1 MDGCRIQA
9 LHRSIEPAA
18 YGGFVDRLAANLPDT
33 QGKAYIRSL
42 QKFEKVEQQP
52 MPARSWDYVVIG
64 AGAAGCV
71 VAGRLSEML
80 PAARIALIEAGRERL
95 GITTKVPGIAF
106 VASTFARQNWNYQ
119 TEPVPALNGRRLSW
133 FQGRIFGGSSSI
145 NGMLYLRGHSLEY
158 DQWAQRGCQGWSFD
172 QVLPYFKK
180 TETNSRGAG
189 DWHGD
194 NGPMGVKQS
203 RLDLPICD
211 AFLAAAGEAGYPIVD
226 DLNTDVADG
235 FGRIDTNIV
244 NGRRTSTAVAFAQSG
259 RKRGNLDLLSD
270 SVAARIVIENGRA
283 KGVEII
289 QGGARQTVWA
299 EREIILCGG
308 TVNSPQLLMLS
319 GIGPA
324 DHLAELG
331 IPVVHDAPEVGRNLQ
346 NHPSYSLRYAC
357 SQPVTAYKYVN
368 PVTAVGMGLRY
379 VLTGGGSLGES
390 YVATGG
396 YMRSD
401 PSLAVS
407 DTIVIMIPALVTR
420 RADIGFRLRDM
431 FPERHGFTVMV
442 GSGRPLSR
450 GHILL
455 RNADPTTPPLIF
467 PEYFSEPEDLHAL
480 ARSVQRMRD
489 MMGASAI
496 GGVIEEELA
505 PGAIVNDQASL
516 EADIRARAATFFHPS
531 STCRMGIEPTAVVDP
546 QLRVNGVEAL
556 RVVDA
561 SIMPAALNACTH
573 APTIMIGEKGAA
585 LIAGNA

>member
-1 MDGCRIQA
+1 M
-9 LHRSIEPAA
+9 S
-18 YGGFVDRLAANLPDT
+18 
-33 QGKAYIRSL
+33 
-42 QKFEKVEQQP
+42 
-52 MPARSWDYVVIG
+52 ARGWDYVVIG

-80 PAARIALIEAGRERL
+80 PDARIALIEAGRERL

-106 VASTFARQNWNYQ
+106 IASTFPRQNWNYQ

-133 FQGRIFGGSSSI
+133 FQGRILGGSSSI

-172 QVLPYFKK
+172 QVLPYFRK
-180 TETNSRGAG
+180 TESNSRGAG
-189 DWHGD
+189 EWHGAD
-194 NGPMGVKQS
+194 GPVAVKQS
-203 RLDLPICD
+203 RVDLPICD
-211 AFLAAAGEAGYPIVD
+211 AFLAAAAEAGYPVVD
-226 DLNTDVADG
+226 DLNADVAEG
-235 FGRIDTNIV
+235 FGRIDTNIAG
-244 NGRRTSTAVAFAQSG
+244 GRRASTAVAFAQLG
-259 RKRGNLDLLSD
+259 RQRGNLDLLSEAI
-270 SVAARIVIENGRA
+270 AARVVIEAGRA
-283 KGVEII
+283 RGVEII
-289 QGGARQTVWA
+289 RKGARETVWA
-299 EREIILCGG
+299 EREVILSGG

-319 GIGPA
+319 GVGPA
-324 DHLAELG
+324 DHLAGLG

-346 NHPSYSLRYAC
+346 NHPAYSLRYAC
-357 SQPVTAYKYVN
+357 SQPVTAYKYLN
-368 PVTAVGMGLRY
+368 PGAAIAMGLRY
-379 VLTGGGSLGES
+379 ALTGSGSLAES

-407 DTIVIMIPALVTR
+407 DTIVVMVPALVTR
-420 RADIGFRLRDM
+420 RPVIGFRLRDL

-455 RNADPTTPPLIF
+455 RSADATAHPLIY
-467 PEYFSEPEDLHAL
+467 PEYFSDPEDLHAL

-489 MMGASAI
+489 MMRGSTI
-496 GGVIEEELA
+496 RDLIEEELA
-505 PGAIVNDQASL
+505 PGPIANDPTSI
-516 EADIRARAATFFHPS
+516 EADIRARCATYFHPS
-531 STCRMGIEPTAVVDP
+531 GTCRMGAEPTAVVDP
-546 QLRVNGVEAL
+546 QLRVNGVEGL

-585 LIAGNA
+585 LIAGIA

>member
-1 MDGCRIQA
+1 
-9 LHRSIEPAA
+9 
-18 YGGFVDRLAANLPDT
+18 
-33 QGKAYIRSL
+33 
-42 QKFEKVEQQP
+42 
-52 MPARSWDYVVIG
+52 MPAKGWDYVVIG

-71 VAGRLSEML
+71 VAGRLSQML
-80 PAARIALIEAGRERL
+80 PDARIAVIEAGRERL
-95 GITTKVPGIAF
+95 GVTTKVPGIAF
-106 VASTFARQNWNYQ
+106 IASTFAKQNWNYQ

-180 TETNSRGAG
+180 AESNSRGAG
-189 DWHGD
+189 EWHGD
-194 NGPMGVKQS
+194 DGPMAVKQS

-211 AFLAAAGEAGYPIVD
+211 AFLAAAGEAGYPLVD
-226 DLNTDVADG
+226 DLNADVVEG
-235 FGRIDTNIV
+235 FGRIDTNIAG
-244 NGRRTSTAVAFAQSG
+244 GRRASTAVAFAQAG
-259 RKRGNLDLLSD
+259 RARGNLDLLPESIAER
-270 SVAARIVIENGRA
+270 VVIEGGRA

-289 QGGARQTVWA
+289 RHGARETVWA
-299 EREIILCGG
+299 EREVILCGG

-324 DHLAELG
+324 AHLADLG
-331 IPVVHDAPEVGRNLQ
+331 IPVVLDAPEVGRNLQ
-346 NHPSYSLRYAC
+346 NHPAYALRYAC
-357 SQPVTAYKYVN
+357 SQPATAYKYLN
-368 PVTAVGMGLRY
+368 PARAIPMGLRY
-379 VLTGGGSLGES
+379 ALTGRGSLAES

-407 DTIVIMIPALVTR
+407 DTIVVMIPALVTR
-420 RADIGFRLRDM
+420 RAVIGFRLRDL
-431 FPERHGFTVMV
+431 FPERHGFTVLV
-442 GSGRPLSR
+442 GSGRPLSC

-455 RNADPTTPPLIF
+455 RNADPTAHPLIF

-489 MMGASAI
+489 IMAAPAI
-496 GGVIEEELA
+496 RDLIEEELV
-505 PGAIVNDQASL
+505 PGSLVNDQASI
-516 EADIRARAATFFHPS
+516 EADIRARAATYFHPS
-531 STCRMGIEPTAVVDP
+531 GTCRMGAEPTAVVDP
-546 QLRVNGVEAL
+546 QLRVNGIEGL

-585 LIAGNA
+585 LIAADA

>member
-1 MDGCRIQA
+1 MSAKG
-9 LHRSIEPAA
+9 
-18 YGGFVDRLAANLPDT
+18 
-33 QGKAYIRSL
+33 
-42 QKFEKVEQQP
+42 
-52 MPARSWDYVVIG
+52 WDYVVIG

-71 VAGRLSEML
+71 VAGRLSQML
-80 PAARIALIEAGRERL
+80 PEARIALIEAGRERL
-95 GITTKVPGIAF
+95 GLTTRVPGIAF
-106 VASTFARQNWNYQ
+106 IASTFPRQNWNYQ
-119 TEPVPALNGRRLSW
+119 TEPVPALNGRKLSW
-133 FQGRIFGGSSSI
+133 FQGRILGGSSSI

-189 DWHGD
+189 EWHGD

-203 RLDLPICD
+203 RVDLPICD
-211 AFLAAAGEAGYPIVD
+211 AFLAAAGEAGYPVVD
-226 DLNTDVADG
+226 DLNADVAEG
-235 FGRIDTNIV
+235 FGRIDTNIAG
-244 NGRRTSTAVAFAQSG
+244 GRRASTAVTFAQAG
-259 RKRGNLDLLSD
+259 RQRGNLDLLSEAI
-270 SVAARIVIENGRA
+270 AARIVIEGGRA

-289 QGGARQTVWA
+289 RRGVRETVWA
-299 EREIILCGG
+299 ESEVILCGG

-319 GIGPA
+319 GVGPA
-324 DHLAELG
+324 DHLAGLG
-331 IPVVHDAPEVGRNLQ
+331 IPVVLDAPEVGRNLQ
-346 NHPSYSLRYAC
+346 NHPAYSLRYAC
-357 SQPVTAYKYVN
+357 SQPVTAYKYLN
-368 PVTAVGMGLRY
+368 PGAALAMGLRY
-379 VLTGGGSLGES
+379 ALTGGGSLAES

-407 DTIVIMIPALVTR
+407 DTIVVMVPALVAR
-420 RADIGFRLRDM
+420 RPVIGFRLRDL

-455 RNADPTTPPLIF
+455 RSADPMAHPLIF

-480 ARSVQRMRD
+480 ARSVMQMRD
-489 MMGASAI
+489 MMRGSAI
-496 GGVIEEELA
+496 SDLIEEELA
-505 PGAIVNDQASL
+505 PGPIANDQVSI
-516 EADIRARAATFFHPS
+516 EADIRARCATYFHPS
-531 STCRMGIEPTAVVDP
+531 GTCRMGAEPTAVVDP
-546 QLRVNGVEAL
+546 QLRVNGIEGL

-585 LIAGNA
+585 LIAGDA

>member
-1 MDGCRIQA
+1 MSAKG
-9 LHRSIEPAA
+9 
-18 YGGFVDRLAANLPDT
+18 
-33 QGKAYIRSL
+33 
-42 QKFEKVEQQP
+42 
-52 MPARSWDYVVIG
+52 WDYVVIG

-71 VAGRLSEML
+71 VAGRLSQML
-80 PAARIALIEAGRERL
+80 PDTRIALIEAGRERL
-95 GITTKVPGIAF
+95 GLTTRVPGIAF
-106 VASTFARQNWNYQ
+106 IASTFPRQNWNYQ
-119 TEPVPALNGRRLSW
+119 TEPVPTLNGRRLSW

-189 DWHGD
+189 EWHGD
-194 NGPMGVKQS
+194 NGPIGVKQS
-203 RLDLPICD
+203 LLDLPICD
-211 AFLAAAGEAGYPIVD
+211 AFLAAAGEAGYPVVD
-226 DLNTDVADG
+226 DLNADVAEG
-235 FGRIDTNIV
+235 FGRIDTNIA
-244 NGRRTSTAVAFAQSG
+244 NGRRASTAVAFAQSG
-259 RKRGNLDLLSD
+259 MKRGNLDLLSEA
-270 SVAARIVIENGRA
+270 VAARIVIEGGRA

-289 QGGARQTVWA
+289 RQGKRETVWA

-324 DHLAELG
+324 AHLAGLG
-331 IPVVHDAPEVGRNLQ
+331 IRMVLDAPEVGRNLQ
-346 NHPSYSLRYAC
+346 NHPAYSLRYAC
-357 SQPVTAYKYVN
+357 SQPVTAYKYLN
-368 PVTAVGMGLRY
+368 PGAAIGMGMRY
-379 VLTGGGSLGES
+379 ALTGGGSLAES

-407 DTIVIMIPALVTR
+407 DTIVVMVPALVTR

-455 RNADPTTPPLIF
+455 RNADPTTHPLIF

-480 ARSVQRMRD
+480 ARSVQRMRE
-489 MMGASAI
+489 MMRGSAI
-496 GGVIEEELA
+496 RHLIEEELA
-505 PGAIVNDQASL
+505 PGPIANDQASI
-516 EADIRARAATFFHPS
+516 EADIRARCATYFHPS
-531 STCRMGIEPTAVVDP
+531 GTCRMGPEPTAVVDP
-546 QLRVNGVEAL
+546 QLRVNGIEGL